1 MFTTYHTGTNFCC
14 LLDGMDDQ
22 QCVHSDGSIGNEQS
36 AIGSG
41 SPSPLKTLPG
51 AAPNPPNPTPFSLNP
66 VGAGE
71 VADGAITVGAPV
83 ALVDAAAVCSP
94 KENCGPDGAAG
105 KVEGE
110 ENLNAGVAVATGA
123 GTGAGA
129 AIGAGTAASRAG
141 VAAVAV
147 GGAEGLAD
155 EVVAVDPD
163 GCVKEALAADT
174 ESSPRIS
181 TRSRISAA
189 KAT

>member
-1 MFTTYHTGTNFCC
+1 M
-14 LLDGMDDQ
+14 
-22 QCVHSDGSIGNEQS
+22 
-36 AIGSG
+36 
-41 SPSPLKTLPG
+41 
-51 AAPNPPNPTPFSLNP
+51 
-66 VGAGE
+66 
-71 VADGAITVGAPV
+71 
-83 ALVDAAAVCSP
+83 
-94 KENCGPDGAAG
+94 
-105 KVEGE
+105 
-110 ENLNAGVAVATGA
+110 NAGVAVATGA